1 VAKAKRPPQ
10 TKKKLGGPRIGEG
23 GPRQAKA
30 TAVADVQERL
40 QGSSAVVLTEYR
52 GMTVHELAELRRSL
66 REAGADYK
74 VYKNTLAMI
83 AARNAGLDDLATAL
97 EGPTAFAFTQ
107 GDPVIVA
114 KRLADFAKKVP
125 ALVLKAGVLDGRIL
139 NSGEV
144 GALSALD
151 SREVMLA
158 KAAGMFL
165 SPIQRLANLLAAP
178 LNQLGSLLA
187 QLRDK
192 MPGEQPSPE
201 AAPAAPDAA
210 PTEAASAESAPTEA
224 SATPAEAASA
234 ESAPTEASAT
244 PAESA
249 PTEAASAES
258 AATPG
263 EAEAAAPEVTEAVPA
278 ASAGAEEG
286 ARPVEALQ
294 EEPAAEEPAAEEPAA
309 EEPAAEEPAAEEPAA
324 EEPAAE
330 EPAAEAPAAEE
341 PAAEAPAAETP
352 AAETTEG
359 QNETATDDQSS

>member
-10 TKKKLGGPRIGEG
+10 TKKKLGGPRISEG

-74 VYKNTLAMI
+74 VYKNTLATI
-83 AARNAGLDDLATAL
+83 AAHNVGLDDLAPAL

-139 NSGEV
+139 SSGEV

-165 SPIQRLANLLAAP
+165 SPIQKLVNLFAAP
-178 LNQLGSLLA
+178 LNQLGSLFA

-192 MPGEQPSPE
+192 MPGEQPSP
-201 AAPAAPDAA
+201 DAA
-210 PTEAASAESAPTEA
+210 P
-224 SATPAEAASA
+224 
-234 ESAPTEASAT
+234 
-244 PAESA
+244 
-249 PTEAASAES
+249 
-258 AATPG
+258 
-263 EAEAAAPEVTEAVPA
+263 EAAAPEAAAPEAAAPEAA
-278 ASAGAEEG
+278 ASPGVEAEAAPEVAEVTSAGSAATEDE
-286 ARPVEALQ
+286 ARPVEAGQ
-294 EEPAAEEPAAEEPAA
+294 DTPAPTSAQAAEPVAEAAAAEP
-309 EEPAAEEPAAEEPAA
+309 
-324 EEPAAE
+324 
-330 EPAAEAPAAEE
+330 
-341 PAAEAPAAETP
+341 
-352 AAETTEG
+352 TEG
-359 QNETATDDQSS
+359 QAETEETGTDNQSS